1 MANANLRPRFQ
12 PIGDVG
18 PSAAVAG
25 YIEAARAAERV
36 GQRHLARS
44 HYEEALRS
52 LTRGD
57 ELPTATTILRWIAGS
72 HFADANHG
80 AAEDCV
86 TAAIATAEAWDDS
99 LAVGYAVN
107 MLGMFRWQ
115 QGELDEAVR
124 LYNDARERAVRA
136 GDAKLAAI
144 TAQNLGVIANIR
156 GDFARALEFYQ
167 ASLADYRSMGL
178 VRDVCI
184 ALNNLGMV
192 YTDTERWDEAELSY
206 REAIELVR
214 DLRDIGLRVQI
225 EVNVVEMWVARR
237 DFERARVAA
246 DAAMELASQMGD
258 AQIPGD
264 AYRLLG
270 VIERE
275 SGDLARAESMLER
288 AAEVAAARQD
298 MLLMAETSREQA
310 DVHRRQGRNR
320 ETLQALNRAHQ
331 LFTQLRARRDLADV
345 DRQTTHLEGEFIDVV
360 RRWGESIEAKDRYTQ
375 GHCERVADLAC
386 ALAARSGFEERTL
399 FWFRIGALLHDV
411 GKLIIPAEVLNKPA
425 KLTDEEWALMRRHPE
440 AGVELLAGIDFPWDV
455 RPLIESH
462 HERWDG
468 RGYPHGLAGNAIPL
482 TARILCLADVFDA
495 LTSQRSYK
503 QSMSVADAVEIMRR
517 DVGRAFDPSLFEQF
531 EQVIAERAGGQSTV
545 AGGAD
550 TVPDSPGRRPSQD
563 DLTQL
568 PLRRDCTAA
577 SARLLATRRRDG
589 TVATLIYLRATTL
602 GDVRQRL
609 GQARADDVL
618 ATVASVLRRAS
629 RRGDVLARFGADDF
643 VLLLSEASSE
653 EALGVAGRVRAQL
666 TDGFALSADV
676 APVAI
681 GIATAPEHGDS
692 LDALVAAARRAVE
705 SQPQHATSALAMAD
719 AAADPPRPVLERFVG
734 RVAELRRLEQM
745 LDASLRG
752 EARVVSVVGPSG
764 IGKSA
769 LVSRLLLDARRR
781 GATHVV
787 AHCRPS
793 QFPAPYAPWIQLIDG
808 LRAAR
813 VIPEKRWHSL
823 PRLVPS
829 LAGSQRALRLADE
842 SSTMPD
848 VTLTDE
854 ICELL
859 VTVASSRPLV
869 LAIEDL
875 ECGDHAS
882 WDVCERLATYLGDSR
897 ALLCLTGD
905 EAFASTSRARFA
917 TLRRHYEVR
926 LGNLSPD
933 DVRQW
938 IGDLFADPA
947 TANACTTHLARNGA
961 FTPLLAAHTLHSLV
975 DRHVLAHVNGTW
987 RAVDAKALA
996 SAASEPNAG
1005 GVLARRLDLLAP
1017 KTRAILGEL
1026 AVLGD
1031 GFEVDVALAA
1041 GVGDEAELLDAIDEA
1056 LAAALL
1062 CEDGGEPGAAFA
1074 FTHREVARAA
1084 RETVDPMRLRR
1095 VHERIARGLE
1105 RVRPVAL
1112 FEIAEHFDRS
1122 GMSDRAFEYALLSA
1136 ARAISVQAYRDAA
1149 IAYQRA
1155 RGHVTTA
1162 AQRRRLDELV
1172 AELPIL
1178 PGRAG
1183 VA

>member
-1 MANANLRPRFQ
+1 VPNAKLRRRLQ
-12 PIGDVG
+12 PLGDLG
-18 PSAAVAG
+18 PSPAVAG

-36 GQRHLARS
+36 GQRYLARS

-72 HFADANHG
+72 HFADANHA

-86 TAAIATAEAWDDS
+86 IAAIATAEAWGDS

-156 GDFARALEFYQ
+156 GDFARAQEFYQ

-237 DFERARVAA
+237 DFDRARAAA

-258 AQIPGD
+258 AHIPGD

-275 SGDLARAESMLER
+275 SGDLTSAESMLER
-288 AAEVAAARQD
+288 AAEIAAARQD

-310 DVHRRQGRNR
+310 EVHRRQGRNR

-386 ALAARSGFEERTL
+386 ALAARSGFDERTL

-425 KLTDEEWALMRRHPE
+425 KLTDDEWALMRRHPE

-468 RGYPHGLAGNAIPL
+468 RGYPHGLAGDAIPL

-503 QSMSVADAVEIMRR
+503 QSMSVTDAVEIMRR
-517 DVGRAFDPSLFEQF
+517 DAGRAFDPSLFQLF
-531 EQVIAERAGGQSTV
+531 EQVIAERAGGQSPVGTV
-545 AGGAD
+545 D
-550 TVPDSPGRRPSQD
+550 TAPHSAGRRPGQD

-577 SARLLATRRRDG
+577 SARLLAARRRDG
-589 TVATLIYLRATTL
+589 GAASLIYLRAAGL
-602 GDVRQRL
+602 DDVRQRL

-643 VLLLSEASSE
+643 VLLLNEASSE

-666 TDGFALSADV
+666 TDGFALSAD
-676 APVAI
+676 ATPVAI

-692 LDALVAAARRAVE
+692 LDTLVAAARRSVA
-705 SQPQHATSALAMAD
+705 SQPHHATTALAMAD
-719 AAADPPRPVLERFVG
+719 AAAEPPRPVLERFVG
-734 RVAELRRLEQM
+734 RVAELRRLEQL

-752 EARVVSVVGPSG
+752 EARIVSVVGPSG
-764 IGKSA
+764 IGKST
-769 LVSRLLLDARRR
+769 LVSRLMLDARRR
-781 GATHVV
+781 GATQVV
-787 AHCRPS
+787 AHCHPS
-793 QFPAPYAPWIQLIDG
+793 SFPAPYAPWIQLIDG
-808 LRAAR
+808 LRTAR
-813 VIPEKRWHSL
+813 VIPEQRWRSL

-842 SSTMPD
+842 SGTTSD
-848 VTLTDE
+848 VSLTDE

-859 VTVASSRPLV
+859 ATVAGSRPLV
-869 LAIEDL
+869 LVIEDL
-875 ECGDHAS
+875 EHADQAS
-882 WDVCERLATYLGDSR
+882 WDVCERLAMRLGDSR
-897 ALLCLTGD
+897 LLLCLTGD
-905 EAFASTSRARFA
+905 EPFASASRARFGA
-917 TLRRHYEVR
+917 LRRHYEVR

-938 IGDLFADPA
+938 IGDLFADPT
-947 TANACTTHLARNGA
+947 TANACETHLAQRGA
-961 FTPLLAAHTLHSLV
+961 LTPLLVAHTLHSLV
-975 DRHVLAHVNGTW
+975 DRRALVHVMGTW
-987 RAVDAKALA
+987 RAVDADILA
-996 SAASEPNAG
+996 SVPPAANPA
-1005 GVLARRLDLLAP
+1005 GVLARRLDLLSP
-1017 KTRAILGEL
+1017 KARAILGEL

-1031 GFEVDVALAA
+1031 GFDVDVALAA
-1041 GVGDEAELLDAIDEA
+1041 GIGDEAELLDAIDEA

-1062 CEDGGEPGAAFA
+1062 CEDGAEPGAAFA

-1084 RETVDPMRLRR
+1084 RETVDAMRLRR
-1095 VHERIARGLE
+1095 VHERLARGLE
-1105 RVRPVAL
+1105 QVRPVAL
-1112 FEIAEHFDRS
+1112 FEIAQHFDCS
-1122 GMSDRAFEYALLSA
+1122 GIADRAFEYALLAA
-1136 ARAISVQAYRDAA
+1136 ARAVSVQAYGDAA
-1149 IAYQRA
+1149 TAYQRA
-1155 RGHVTTA
+1155 RAHVTTP

-1172 AELPIL
+1172 AELPIR
-1178 PGRAG
+1178 PSRTD

>member
-1 MANANLRPRFQ
+1 MPNTELRRFGRL
-12 PIGDVG
+12 GDLG
-18 PSAAVAG
+18 PSPAVAG
-25 YIEAARAAERV
+25 YVEAARAAERV
-36 GQRHLARS
+36 GQRHLARA

-52 LTRGD
+52 LTSGD
-57 ELPTATTILRWIAGS
+57 QLPTATTILRWIAGS
-72 HFADANHG
+72 HFADANHA

-86 TAAIATAEAWDDS
+86 TAAIATAEAWGDS

-115 QGELDEAVR
+115 QGDLDEAVR
-124 LYNDARERAVRA
+124 LYNDARERAIRT
-136 GDAKLAAI
+136 GDARLAAI

-214 DLRDIGLRVQI
+214 DLRDMALRVQI

-237 DFERARVAA
+237 EFERARAAA
-246 DAAMELASQMGD
+246 DAAMELAAQMGE
-258 AQIPGD
+258 AHIPGD

-275 SGDLARAESMLER
+275 SGDLARAEEMLER
-288 AAEVAAARQD
+288 AAELASARQD

-310 DVHRRQGRNR
+310 EVHRRQGRNR

-386 ALAARSGFEERTL
+386 ALAARSGFDERTL

-468 RGYPHGLAGNAIPL
+468 RGYPHGLAGDAIPL

-503 QSMSVADAVEIMRR
+503 QSMSVGDALEIMRR
-517 DVGRAFDPSLFEQF
+517 DVGRAFDPSLFEPF
-531 EQVIAERAGGQSTV
+531 AQVIAERAGGRSPV
-545 AGGAD
+545 GDAD
-550 TVPDSPGRRPSQD
+550 TAAHSPGRRPSRD

-568 PLRRDCTAA
+568 PLRRDCMAA
-577 SARLLATRRRDG
+577 SLRLLAGRRRDG
-589 TVATLIYLRATTL
+589 GAASLIYLRATDL
-602 GDVRQRL
+602 EVVRQRL

-618 ATVASVLRRAS
+618 ATVASVLRRVS
-629 RRGDVLARFGADDF
+629 RRGDVLARYGADDF
-643 VLLLSEASSE
+643 VLLLSEAGSE

-666 TDGFALSADV
+666 ADGFALSADG
-676 APVAI
+676 AAVAI

-692 LDALVAAARRAVE
+692 LDALVAAARRAVV
-705 SQPQHATSALAMAD
+705 SQPHHAASALAMAD

-752 EARVVSVVGPSG
+752 DTRVVSVIGPSG

-769 LVSRLLLDARRR
+769 LVSRLTLDARRR
-781 GATHVV
+781 GAAHAV

-793 QFPAPYAPWIQLIDG
+793 SFPAPYAPWIQVIEG

-813 VIPEKRWHSL
+813 VIPDKRWHSL

-829 LAGSQRALRLADE
+829 LAGSQRALRLADD
-842 SSTMPD
+842 SGSMAD
-848 VTLTDE
+848 VSLTDE

-859 VTVASSRPLV
+859 VTVARSRPIVLV
-869 LAIEDL
+869 IEDL
-875 ECGDHAS
+875 EYADQAS
-882 WDVCERLATYLGDSR
+882 WDVCERLATRIGDSR
-897 ALLCLTGD
+897 VLLCLTGD
-905 EAFASTSRARFA
+905 GSFASASRARFG

-926 LGNLSPD
+926 LGTLAPD
-933 DVRQW
+933 EVQQW
-938 IGDLFADPA
+938 VGDLFADRA
-947 TANACTTHLARNGA
+947 TADACATHLAQGGA
-961 FTPLLAAHTLHSLV
+961 FTPLLAAHTLHALADRRVLV
-975 DRHVLAHVNGTW
+975 HVDGTW
-987 RAVDAKALA
+987 RAVDTADLSSAPESTA
-996 SAASEPNAG
+996 SD
-1005 GVLARRLDLLAP
+1005 VLARRLDLLSP

-1026 AVLGD
+1026 AVLGE

-1041 GVGDEAELLDAIDEA
+1041 GMGDEAELLDAIDEA

-1062 CEDGGEPGAAFA
+1062 CDDGAEPGSAFA

-1084 RETVDPMRLRR
+1084 RATVDPMRLRR

-1105 RVRPVAL
+1105 QVRPVAL

-1122 GMSDRAFEYALLSA
+1122 GMADRAFEYALLAA
-1136 ARAISVQAYRDAA
+1136 ARAVSVQAFGDAVM
-1149 IAYQRA
+1149 AYERA
-1155 RGHVTTA
+1155 RAHVTTP

-1172 AELPIL
+1172 AELPIR
-1178 PGRAG
+1178 PSSAG

>member
-1 MANANLRPRFQ
+1 VPNTRPRRAFRAH
-12 PIGDVG
+12 GDRG
-18 PSAAVAG
+18 PSPAVTG

-52 LTRGD
+52 LASAD
-57 ELPTATTILRWIAGS
+57 ELPTATTILRWIAGT
-72 HFADANHG
+72 HFADANHA

-86 TAAIATAEAWDDS
+86 TAAIATAEACGDDV
-99 LAVGYAVN
+99 AVGYAVN

-136 GDAKLAAI
+136 GDTRLAAI

-156 GDFARALEFYQ
+156 GDFDRALQFYH

-192 YTDTERWDEAELSY
+192 YTDTERWDEAELAY

-214 DLRDIGLRVQI
+214 DLRDVSLRVQI

-237 DFERARVAA
+237 DFAQARTAA

-258 AQIPGD
+258 AHVPGD

-275 SGDLARAESMLER
+275 TGDLTKAESMLQR
-288 AAEVAAARQD
+288 AVELAAARQD

-310 DVHRRQGRNR
+310 EVHRRQGRNR
-320 ETLQALNRAHQ
+320 ETLQALNKAHQ

-386 ALAARSGFEERTL
+386 ALAARSGFDERTL

-411 GKLIIPAEVLNKPA
+411 GKLIIPAEVLNKPT
-425 KLTDEEWALMRRHPE
+425 KLDDEEWALMRRHPE
-440 AGVELLAGIDFPWDV
+440 AGVELLAGIEFPWDV

-468 RGYPHGLAGNAIPL
+468 RGYPHGLAGEAIPL

-503 QSMSVADAVEIMRR
+503 QSMSVADAMEIMRR
-517 DVGRAFDPSLFEQF
+517 DVGRAFDPALFEVF
-531 EQVIAERAGGQSTV
+531 EQVVGERDGIRPVSASDATSDV
-545 AGGAD
+545 A
-550 TVPDSPGRRPSQD
+550 PRRPSQD

-568 PLRRDCTAA
+568 PFRRACTAA
-577 SARLLATRRRDG
+577 STRLLAARRRDG
-589 TVATLIYLRATTL
+589 GAASLLYLRVNHL

-653 EALGVAGRVRAQL
+653 QALGVAGRVRAQL

-692 LDALVAAARRAVE
+692 LDALVAAARRAVA
-705 SQPQHATSALAMAD
+705 SQPQHATGALAMAD
-719 AAADPPRPVLERFVG
+719 AAAEPPRPVVERFVG

-752 EARVVSVVGPSG
+752 ETRVVTVVGQAG
-764 IGKSA
+764 MGKSA
-769 LVSRLLLDARRR
+769 LVSRLMLAARRR
-781 GATHVV
+781 GAAHVV
-787 AHCRPS
+787 AHCHPS
-793 QFPAPYAPWIQLIDG
+793 SFPAPYAPWIQLIDG

-813 VIPEKRWHSL
+813 VVPEQRWHSL

-842 SSTMPD
+842 SSARPD
-848 VTLTDE
+848 ASLTDE

-859 VTVASSRPLV
+859 AAAAASRPLV
-869 LAIEDL
+869 LVIEDL
-875 ECGDHAS
+875 EHADQAS
-882 WDVCERLATYLGDSR
+882 WDVCERLTTRFTDAR
-897 ALLCLTGD
+897 VLLCLTGD
-905 EAFASTSRARFA
+905 ESFASASRARFSA
-917 TLRRHYEVR
+917 FRRHFEVR
-926 LGNLSPD
+926 LENLSQD
-933 DVRQW
+933 DMRQW
-938 IGDLFADPA
+938 VGDLFADPV
-947 TANACTTHLARNGA
+947 TADACAAHLSQSAA
-961 FTPLLAAHTLHSLV
+961 LTPLLAAHTLHALV
-975 DRHVLAHVNGTW
+975 DRRALAHVNGTW
-987 RAVDAKALA
+987 RAVAAEDLA
-996 SAASEPNAG
+996 SAAPESNAS
-1005 GVLARRLDLLAP
+1005 GVLARRLGTLSP

-1041 GVGDEAELLDAIDEA
+1041 GIGDEAELLDAIDEA

-1062 CEDGGEPGAAFA
+1062 CEDGAEPGAAFA
-1074 FTHREVARAA
+1074 FTHRAVALVARD
-1084 RETVDPMRLRR
+1084 TVDVMRLRR

-1105 RVRPVAL
+1105 QVRPVAL
-1112 FEIAEHFDRS
+1112 FEIAQHFDRS
-1122 GMSDRAFEYALLSA
+1122 GMADRAFEYALLAA
-1136 ARAISVQAYRDAA
+1136 ARAVSVQAYGDAA

-1155 RGHVTTA
+1155 RAHVTTP

-1172 AELPIL
+1172 AELPIR
-1178 PGRAG
+1178 PSRAG

>member
-1 MANANLRPRFQ
+1 MTNTDLRRRFR
-12 PIGDVG
+12 PLGDLG
-18 PSAAVAG
+18 PSPAVSG
-25 YIEAARAAERV
+25 YIDAARAAERV

-72 HFADANHG
+72 HFADANHA

-86 TAAIATAEAWDDS
+86 MAAIATAEAWGDN

-115 QGELDEAVR
+115 QGDLDEAVR
-124 LYNDARERAVRA
+124 LYNDARERAIRT
-136 GDAKLAAI
+136 GDARLAAI

-156 GDFARALEFYQ
+156 GDFTRALEFYQ

-178 VRDVCI
+178 ARDVCI

-206 REAIELVR
+206 REAIEVVR
-214 DLRDIGLRVQI
+214 DLRDIALRVQI

-237 DFERARVAA
+237 EFERARAAA
-246 DAAMELASQMGD
+246 DAAMELGTQLGD
-258 AQIPGD
+258 AHIPGD

-288 AAEVAAARQD
+288 AAELASVRQD

-310 DVHRRQGRNR
+310 EVHRRQGRNR

-345 DRQTTHLEGEFIDVV
+345 DRQTTHLEHEFIDVV

-386 ALAARSGFEERTL
+386 ALAARSGFDERTL

-440 AGVELLAGIDFPWDV
+440 AGVELLAGIEFPWDV

-468 RGYPHGLAGNAIPL
+468 RGYPHGLAGDAIPL

-503 QSMSVADAVEIMRR
+503 QSMSIADAVEIMRR
-517 DVGRAFDPSLFEQF
+517 DIGRAFDPSLFELF
-531 EQVIAERAGGQSTV
+531 ELVIAERAGGQSPV
-545 AGGAD
+545 AGAD
-550 TVPDSPGRRPSQD
+550 DTPNSVGRRPSQD
-563 DLTQL
+563 DLTHL

-577 SARLLATRRRDG
+577 SARLLAARRRDG
-589 TVATLIYLRATTL
+589 GVASLIYLRATNL

-618 ATVASVLRRAS
+618 ATVASVLRRVC

-643 VLLLSEASSE
+643 VLLVSEASSE

-692 LDALVAAARRAVE
+692 LDTLVAAARRAVA

-719 AAADPPRPVLERFVG
+719 AAAEPPRPVLERFVG

-752 EARVVSVVGPSG
+752 DARVVSVVGPSG
-764 IGKSA
+764 IGKST
-769 LVSRLLLDARRR
+769 LVSRLMLDARRR
-781 GATHVV
+781 SAAHAV
-787 AHCRPS
+787 AQCRPS
-793 QFPAPYAPWIQLIDG
+793 LFPAPYAPWIQLIDA
-808 LRAAR
+808 LRMAR
-813 VIPEKRWHSL
+813 VVPEKRWHSL

-842 SSTMPD
+842 SSTVSD
-848 VTLTDE
+848 VSLTDE

-859 VTVASSRPLV
+859 ATVASSRPLV
-869 LAIEDL
+869 LVIEDL
-875 ECGDHAS
+875 EHADQAS
-882 WDVCERLATYLGDSR
+882 WDVCERLATHLGDSR
-897 ALLCLTGD
+897 ILLCLTGD
-905 EAFASTSRARFA
+905 DSFASESRARFA
-917 TLRRHYEVR
+917 TVRRHYEVR
-926 LGNLSPD
+926 LGNLSQD
-933 DVRQW
+933 DLRQW
-938 IGDLFADPA
+938 IGDLFAERA
-947 TANACTTHLARNGA
+947 TADACTTHLAQRGTL
-961 FTPLLAAHTLHSLV
+961 TPLLAAHTLHALV
-975 DRHVLAHVNGTW
+975 DRRALTYANGTW
-987 RAVDAKALA
+987 RAVDLTSLA
-996 SAASEPNAG
+996 WAPPEPNAA
-1005 GVLARRLDLLAP
+1005 GVLARRLDLMSP
-1017 KTRAILGEL
+1017 KARAILGEL

-1041 GVGDEAELLDAIDEA
+1041 GIGDEAELLDAIDEA
-1056 LAAALL
+1056 LAAALV
-1062 CEDGGEPGAAFA
+1062 CEDGAEPGAAFA

-1084 RETVDPMRLRR
+1084 RETVDGMRLRR

-1105 RVRPVAL
+1105 QVRPVAL
-1112 FEIAEHFDRS
+1112 FEIAEHYDRA
-1122 GMSDRAFEYALLSA
+1122 GMADRAFEYALLAA
-1136 ARAISVQAYRDAA
+1136 ARAVSIQAYGDATT
-1149 IAYQRA
+1149 AYQRA
-1155 RGHVTTA
+1155 RAHVTVP

-1172 AELPIL
+1172 AELPIR
-1178 PGRAG
+1178 PSRAG

>member
-1 MANANLRPRFQ
+1 MPNAKHRRRFQ
-12 PIGDVG
+12 PAGDLG
-18 PSAAVAG
+18 PLPAVAG

-36 GQRHLARS
+36 GQRHLARA

-72 HFADANHG
+72 HFADANHA

-86 TAAIATAEAWDDS
+86 IAAIATADAWGDS

-115 QGELDEAVR
+115 QGDLDEAVR
-124 LYNDARERAVRA
+124 LYNDARERAVRT
-136 GDAKLAAI
+136 GDARLAAI

-206 REAIELVR
+206 RESIELVR

-237 DFERARVAA
+237 DFERARAAA
-246 DAAMELASQMGD
+246 DAAMDLASQMGD
-258 AQIPGD
+258 AHIPGD

-275 SGDLARAESMLER
+275 SGELAKAESMLER
-288 AAEVAAARQD
+288 AADVAAARQD

-310 DVHRRQGRNR
+310 EVHRRQGRNR

-386 ALAARSGFEERTL
+386 ALAARSGFDERTL

-468 RGYPHGLAGNAIPL
+468 RGYPHGLAGDAIPL

-517 DVGRAFDPSLFEQF
+517 DVGRAFDPPLFELF
-531 EQVIAERAGGQSTV
+531 EQVIAERDGGQSTV
-545 AGGAD
+545 GDAD
-550 TVPDSPGRRPSQD
+550 TAPHSAGRRPGQD

-577 SARLLATRRRDG
+577 SARLLAARRRDG
-589 TVATLIYLRATTL
+589 GAASLIYLRTASL
-602 GDVRQRL
+602 DDVRQRL

-666 TDGFALSADV
+666 TDGFALSADG

-692 LDALVAAARRAVE
+692 LDTLVAAARRAVV
-705 SQPQHATSALAMAD
+705 SQSQRATNALAMAD
-719 AAADPPRPVLERFVG
+719 AAAEPPRPVVERFVG
-734 RVAELRRLEQM
+734 RVAELRRLEQI
-745 LDASLRG
+745 LDATLRG

-769 LVSRLLLDARRR
+769 LVSRLMLDARRR

-793 QFPAPYAPWIQLIDG
+793 LFPAPYAPWIQLIDG
-808 LRAAR
+808 LRTAR
-813 VIPEKRWHSL
+813 VIPQKRWHSL

-829 LAGSQRALRLADE
+829 LAGSQRALRLADD
-842 SSTMPD
+842 SSPMSD
-848 VTLTDE
+848 VSLTDE

-859 VTVASSRPLV
+859 ATVAGSLPLV
-869 LAIEDL
+869 LVIEDL
-875 ECGDHAS
+875 EHADQAS
-882 WDVCERLATYLGDSR
+882 WDVCERLATRLGDSR
-897 ALLCLTGD
+897 VLLCLTGD
-905 EAFASTSRARFA
+905 ESVASASRARFA

-926 LGNLSPD
+926 LGNLTPD

-947 TANACTTHLARNGA
+947 TASACTTHLARHGA
-961 FTPLLAAHTLHSLV
+961 LTPLLAAHTLHALV
-975 DRHVLAHVNGTW
+975 DRRALAHVNGTW
-987 RAVDAKALA
+987 RAVDSEDIASAPES
-996 SAASEPNAG
+996 SAAS
-1005 GVLARRLDLLAP
+1005 VLARRLDLLSP

-1031 GFEVDVALAA
+1031 AFEVDVALAA
-1041 GVGDEAELLDAIDEA
+1041 GIGDEAELLDAIDEG

-1062 CEDGGEPGAAFA
+1062 CEDGAEPGAAFM

-1084 RETVDPMRLRR
+1084 RETVDAVRLRR

-1105 RVRPVAL
+1105 QVRPVAL

-1122 GMSDRAFEYALLSA
+1122 GLADRAFEYALLAA
-1136 ARAISVQAYRDAA
+1136 ARAASVQAYGDAA
-1149 IAYQRA
+1149 TAYERA
-1155 RGHVTTA
+1155 GAHVTTP

-1172 AELPIL
+1172 AELPSR
-1178 PGRAG
+1178 PRRAG

>member
-1 MANANLRPRFQ
+1 VSTKLRRALQ
-12 PIGDVG
+12 PLGDLG
-18 PSAAVAG
+18 PSPAVAG

-52 LTRGD
+52 LARGD

-72 HFADANHG
+72 HFADANHT

-86 TAAIATAEAWDDS
+86 IAAIATAEAWDDS

-115 QGELDEAVR
+115 QGDLDEAVR

-136 GDAKLAAI
+136 GDARLAAI

-178 VRDVCI
+178 IRDVCI

-237 DFERARVAA
+237 DFQRARAAA

-258 AQIPGD
+258 AHIPGD

-275 SGDLARAESMLER
+275 SGDLTSAESMLER

-310 DVHRRQGRNR
+310 EVHRRQGRNR

-331 LFTQLRARRDLADV
+331 LFTQLRARHDLADV

-386 ALAARSGFEERTL
+386 ALAARSGFDERTL

-468 RGYPHGLAGNAIPL
+468 RGYPHGLAGDAIPL

-503 QSMSVADAVEIMRR
+503 QSMAVADAMEIMRR
-517 DVGRAFDPSLFEQF
+517 DVGRAFDPSLFELF
-531 EQVIAERAGGQSTV
+531 EQVIAERAGEQS
-545 AGGAD
+545 AHSGAD
-550 TVPDSPGRRPSQD
+550 AVSHSAGRRPSQD

-568 PLRRDCTAA
+568 PLRRACMAA
-577 SARLLATRRRDG
+577 SLRLLATRRRDG
-589 TVATLIYLRATTL
+589 GVVSLIYLRATDL
-602 GDVRQRL
+602 DDVRQRL
-609 GQARADDVL
+609 GQARADDML
-618 ATVASVLRRAS
+618 ATVASVLRRMS

-643 VLLLSEASSE
+643 VLLLSDASSE
-653 EALGVAGRVRAQL
+653 EALSVAGRVRAQL

-692 LDALVAAARRAVE
+692 LDTLVAAARRAVV
-705 SQPQHATSALAMAD
+705 SQPQHATTALAMAD
-719 AAADPPRPVLERFVG
+719 AAAEPPRPVLERFVG

-745 LDASLRG
+745 LDSSLRG

-764 IGKSA
+764 IGKSS
-769 LVSRLLLDARRR
+769 LVSRLMLDARRR
-781 GATHVV
+781 GAAHAV
-787 AHCRPS
+787 AQCRPS
-793 QFPAPYAPWIQLIDG
+793 SFPAPYAPWIQLIDE
-808 LRAAR
+808 LRVAR
-813 VIPEKRWHSL
+813 VIPEQRWHSL

-829 LAGSQRALRLADE
+829 LAGSQRTLRLADE
-842 SSTMPD
+842 STPMSD
-848 VTLTDE
+848 VSLTDE

-859 VTVASSRPLV
+859 ATVASSRPVV

-875 ECGDHAS
+875 EHADQAS
-882 WDVCERLATYLGDSR
+882 WDVCERLATHLGDTR
-897 ALLCLTGD
+897 VLLCLTGD
-905 EAFASTSRARFA
+905 ESFAAASRARFA
-917 TLRRHYEVR
+917 TVRRHYEVR

-938 IGDLFADPA
+938 VGDLFADPA
-947 TANACTTHLARNGA
+947 TADACSGHLAQRGA
-961 FTPLLAAHTLHSLV
+961 LTALLAAHSLHALV
-975 DRHVLAHVNGTW
+975 DRGVLAYVNGTW
-987 RAVDAKALA
+987 RAVDGDNHAWAPP
-996 SAASEPNAG
+996 EPNAA
-1005 GVLARRLDLLAP
+1005 GVVARRLGLLSP
-1017 KTRAILGEL
+1017 KARAILGEL

-1041 GVGDEAELLDAIDEA
+1041 GIGDEAELLDAIDEA

-1062 CEDGGEPGAAFA
+1062 CEDGAEPGAAFA

-1084 RETVDPMRLRR
+1084 RETVDAMRLRR

-1105 RVRPVAL
+1105 QVRPVAL

-1122 GMSDRAFEYALLSA
+1122 GIADRAFEYALLAA
-1136 ARAISVQAYRDAA
+1136 ARAVSVQAYGDAA
-1149 IAYQRA
+1149 TAYQRA
-1155 RGHVTTA
+1155 SAHATTTG
-1162 AQRRRLDELV
+1162 QRRRLDELV
-1172 AELPIL
+1172 AELPIR
-1178 PGRAG
+1178 PTRAG

>member
-1 MANANLRPRFQ
+1 VPKTRLRRRFRPLSDLRPS
-12 PIGDVG
+12 P
-18 PSAAVAG
+18 AVAG

-57 ELPTATTILRWIAGS
+57 EPPTTTTILRWIAGS
-72 HFADANHG
+72 HFAEANHA

-86 TAAIATAEAWDDS
+86 IAAIATAEAWGDS
-99 LAVGYAVN
+99 VAVGYAVN

-124 LYNDARERAVRA
+124 LYNDARERAIRT

-214 DLRDIGLRVQI
+214 DLRDVALRVQI

-237 DFERARVAA
+237 DFARARDTA
-246 DAAMELASQMGD
+246 DAAMELAAQMGD

-275 SGDLARAESMLER
+275 SGDLTRAESMLQR
-288 AAEVAAARQD
+288 SAELAAARQD

-310 DVHRRQGRNR
+310 EVHRRQGRNR

-386 ALAARSGFEERTL
+386 ALAARSGFDERTL

-411 GKLIIPAEVLNKPA
+411 GKLIIPAEVLNKPG
-425 KLTDEEWALMRRHPE
+425 KLSDEEWTLMRRHPE

-468 RGYPHGLAGNAIPL
+468 RGYPHGLAADAIPL

-503 QSMSVADAVEIMRR
+503 QSMSVSDAMEIMRR
-517 DVGRAFDPSLFEQF
+517 DAGRAFDPSLFERF
-531 EQVIAERAGGQSTV
+531 EQVIIERDGGPARAGDG
-545 AGGAD
+545 D
-550 TVPDSPGRRPSQD
+550 TALDASPRRPSQD

-568 PLRRDCTAA
+568 PLRRGCTAA
-577 SARLLATRRRDG
+577 SARLLATRRRDDSS
-589 TVATLIYLRATTL
+589 ASLLYLRARDL
-602 GDVRQRL
+602 DDVRRKL

-629 RRGDVLARFGADDF
+629 RRGDVLARYGADDF
-643 VLLLSEASSE
+643 VLLLGDANTEQ
-653 EALGVAGRVRAQL
+653 ALAVAGRVRTQL
-666 TDGFALSADV
+666 TDGVALSTDV
-676 APVAI
+676 APIAI
-681 GIATAPEHGDS
+681 GIATAPEHGDC
-692 LDALVAAARRAVE
+692 LDALVAAARRAVDAE
-705 SQPQHATSALAMAD
+705 PEHATTALAMAD
-719 AAADPPRPVLERFVG
+719 APAEPPRPLVERFVG

-745 LDASLRG
+745 LEASLCG
-752 EARVVSVVGPSG
+752 NGGVVTVVGQTG
-764 IGKSA
+764 IGKST
-769 LVSRLLLDARRR
+769 LVSRLLFAARRR
-781 GATHVV
+781 GAAQVISQ
-787 AHCRPS
+787 CRPS
-793 QFPAPYAPWIQLIDG
+793 SFPMPYAPWIQLIEG

-813 VIPEKRWHSL
+813 VVPEKRWHAL

-829 LAGSQRALRLADE
+829 LAGSQRSLRLADE
-842 SSTMPD
+842 SSTSSD
-848 VTLTDE
+848 ASLTDE

-859 VTVASSRPLV
+859 ALAADTRPIVLV
-869 LAIEDL
+869 VEDIEHADA
-875 ECGDHAS
+875 AS
-882 WDVCERLATYLGDSR
+882 WGVCERLAARLNDAR
-897 ALLCLTGD
+897 VLLCLTTN
-905 EAFASTSRARFA
+905 ELSASVSRAR
-917 TLRRHYEVR
+917 LSSSRRHHELR
-926 LGNLSPD
+926 LQNLGAED
-933 DVRQW
+933 IRQW
-938 IGDLFADPA
+938 MSDLFADA
-947 TANACTTHLARNGA
+947 VTAEACTTLLAGSGEL
-961 FTPLLAAHTLHSLV
+961 TPLLSAHALHSLV
-975 DRHVLAHVNGTW
+975 DHGRLVHTAGTW
-987 RAVDAKALA
+987 RAANAAALA
-996 SAASEPNAG
+996 SVTRQPDAPS
-1005 GVLARRLDLLAP
+1005 VLAHRLNALPP
-1017 KTRAILGEL
+1017 KTRAIIGEL

-1031 GFEVDVALAA
+1031 TFEVDVALAA
-1041 GVGDEAELLDAIDEA
+1041 GIGDEAELLDAIDDG

-1062 CEDGGEPGAAFA
+1062 REDGPEPGAAFA
-1074 FTHREVARAA
+1074 FTHRAVALAA
-1084 RETVDPMRLRR
+1084 RETLDLMRLRR

-1105 RVRPVAL
+1105 QVRPVAL
-1112 FEIAEHFDRS
+1112 FEIAEHYDRAAVS
-1122 GMSDRAFEYALLSA
+1122 ERAFEYALLAA
-1136 ARAISVQAYRDAA
+1136 ARAVSVEAYADAA
-1149 IAYQRA
+1149 AAYQRA
-1155 RGHVTTA
+1155 RAHVATT

-1172 AELPIL
+1172 AELLIHV
-1178 PGRAG
+1178 GRAS